1 MREIVLALE
10 VDHRLVEVEEGRFHR
25 DKVETVDPEFVR
37 VTTRVLAVGLFV
49 ITIGT
54 VALYLAFRSFGDP
67 SERSGAN
74 GLRMLLA
81 AVAFILVFCLVLL
94 RWSVVR
100 Q

>member
-1 MREIVLALE
+1 M
-10 VDHRLVEVEEGRFHR
+10 
-25 DKVETVDPEFVR
+25 DPEFVR
-37 VTTRVLAVGLFV
+37 VTTRVLAIGFIVL
-49 ITIGT
+49 TIGT
-54 VALYLAFRSFGDP
+54 VALYLAFRSFGDQ
-67 SERSGAN
+67 SEERSGAR

>member
-1 MREIVLALE
+1 M
-10 VDHRLVEVEEGRFHR
+10 
-25 DKVETVDPEFVR
+25 DPEFIR
-37 VTTRVLAVGLFV
+37 VTTRVIAIGLFV
-49 ITIGT
+49 TVIGT
-54 VALYLAFRSFGDP
+54 VALYFAFRAFGEP
-67 SERSGAN
+67 GERSGAN

>member
-1 MREIVLALE
+1 MIRSKA
-10 VDHRLVEVEEGRFHR
+10 
-25 DKVETVDPEFVR
+25 VDPEFVR
-37 VTTRVLAVGLFV
+37 VTTRVLAIGLFI
-49 ITIGT
+49 ITAGT
-54 VALYLAFRSFGDP
+54 VALYFAFRAFGEP
-67 SERSGAN
+67 GERSGTN